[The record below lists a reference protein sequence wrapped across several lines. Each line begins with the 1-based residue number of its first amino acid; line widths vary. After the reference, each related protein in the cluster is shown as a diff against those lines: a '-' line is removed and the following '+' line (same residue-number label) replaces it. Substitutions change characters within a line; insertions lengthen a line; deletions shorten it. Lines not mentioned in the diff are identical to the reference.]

1 MYKQLAEWLI
11 TSAHTT
17 VLTGAGMS
25 TESGVPDFR
34 SSTGLWRNVDPK
46 QVATVEAME
55 ENYPLFYQFYAERI
69 HALQKV
75 KPHIGHDILANWERR
90 GLITSI
96 ATQNVDGLHQAAGS
110 KKVIEL
116 HGSIRQIRCRSCRR
130 PVEESEFLQDSTCK
144 VCKGN
149 LRPGVVL
156 FGEMLP
162 EQAWQQAY
170 TAMEQAELVLVM
182 GTSLEVFPVNQL
194 PFVSQGKIV
203 MINLEPVHQEE
214 RFDLATHGKV
224 GEVLQKVDD
233 YLE

>member
-1 MYKQLAEWLI
+1 MYKQLAEWLV
-11 TSAHTT
+11 TSVHTT

-34 SSTGLWRNVDPK
+34 SSTGLWRKIDPH

-55 ENYPLFYQFYAERI
+55 KNYPLFYQFYVERI
-69 HALQKV
+69 KALQKV
-75 KPHIGHDILANWERR
+75 KPHVGHEILANWERR
-90 GLITSI
+90 GLITTI
-96 ATQNVDGLHQAAGS
+96 ATQNVDGLHQVAGS

-116 HGSIRQIRCRSCRR
+116 HGSIRKISCQSCKRS
-130 PVEESEFLQDSTCK
+130 VTESEFLQDGTCNI
-144 VCKGN
+144 CKGN

-170 TAMEQAELVLVM
+170 MAMEQAELVIVM

-194 PFVSQGKIV
+194 PFVSRGKIV

-214 RFDLATHGKV
+214 RFDLVIHGKV
-224 GEVLQKVDD
+224 GEVLQKVDQ